1 MKPPFNFGL
10 RFFLR
15 VLLPGFILALSVFP
29 VAKTI
34 LDCTHITIE
43 NAYLLSGT
51 TLLLGW
57 WCSLMDMPIYMAF
70 EGRTW
75 FWLDR
80 LRPVRRI
87 QDYFIKKETTRLKE
101 LLNRVDNPVD
111 DKDAREAATE

>member
-1 MKPPFNFGL
+1 
-10 RFFLR
+10 
-15 VLLPGFILALSVFP
+15 
-29 VAKTI
+29 
-34 LDCTHITIE
+34 
-43 NAYLLSGT
+43 
-51 TLLLGW
+51 
-57 WCSLMDMPIYMAF
+57 MDMPIYMAF

-111 DKDAREAATE
+111 DKDAREAATELRKSFNFTPDGQFDVRYPTRLGNLIDAFERYPERVYGLDASFI